1 MSDFIYN
8 NNFNDN
14 NSNKEPIH
22 FYFGEPKNKGVST
35 RVVVLSCVLCSLVVA
50 IIFSLLGMWYF
61 NAISASATPDTPN
74 EVHTNN
80 IYNSPESST
89 TSLSNGAAAK
99 SRADIIANIKDSVVE
114 IRTQYVVSKGQY
126 IQSGAGS
133 GVIVGDYEISDED
146 TDKVIEQGYHI
157 ITNAHVIADAVSSDK
172 SAITVTLTDGT
183 EYTAS
188 VIGSD
193 EIGDIAIL
201 KIQETKELT
210 CATFANEDY
219 QLRVGDEV
227 IAIGNPLGQL
237 GGTVTNGY
245 VSALDREIQID
256 GIKMN
261 LLQTDAPINPGNSGG
276 GLFNLRGEL
285 VGIVNAKSTGTDIEG
300 LGFAIPSADAKS
312 IYENFINLG
321 YVENR
326 PTLFVEYDMTYKYG
340 VYVTK
345 VLTRETGDNSSK
357 LQLHDRICSIEIDGK
372 VTDITSTSQLDSI
385 ISSLSIGQEVKLYIR
400 RGVQYVHV
408 TVKVYEF
415 YI

>member
-14 NSNKEPIH
+14 NNNKEPIH
-22 FYFGEPKNKGVST
+22 FYFGEPKKSGVST
-35 RVVVLSCVLCSLVVA
+35 RVVVLSCVLCSLIVA
-50 IIFSLLGMWYF
+50 FIFCLLGGWYF
-61 NAISASATPDTPN
+61 SVNSSSSQSDTPN

-80 IYNSPESST
+80 IYNSPNSST
-89 TSLSNGAAAK
+89 TSLSNGSGTK
-99 SRADIIANIKDSVVE
+99 SRADIISDIKDSVVE
-114 IRTQYVVSKGQY
+114 IRTQAVVSHNQY

-133 GVIVGDYEISDED
+133 GVIVGNYQIADEKTGEI
-146 TDKVIEQGYHI
+146 IEKGYHI
-157 ITNAHVIADAVSSDK
+157 ITNAHVIEDAVSSDK
-172 SAITVTLTDGT
+172 SAITVTLTNGT
-183 EYTAS
+183 EYSAS

-201 KIQETKELT
+201 KIQEDKELA
-210 CATFANEDY
+210 CATFANEKY

-245 VSALDREIQID
+245 ISALDREISID

-276 GLFNLRGEL
+276 GLFNIRGEL
-285 VGIVNAKSTGTDIEG
+285 VGIVNAKSAGTDIEG
-300 LGFAIPSADAKS
+300 LGFAIPVKDAKD
-312 IYENFINLG
+312 IYEDFINLG

-326 PTLFVEYDMTYKYG
+326 PTLFVEYDMTYNYG

-345 VLTRETGDNSSK
+345 ILTREKGDNSTK
-357 LQLHDRICSIEIDGK
+357 LQLHDRICSIELDGK
-372 VTDITSTSQLDSI
+372 VVDITSTSQLDSI
-385 ISSLSIGQEVKLYIR
+385 ISSLEIGQEVKLYVR
-400 RGVQYVHV
+400 RGAQYGYV

>member
-1 MSDFIYN
+1 
-8 NNFNDN
+8 
-14 NSNKEPIH
+14 
-22 FYFGEPKNKGVST
+22 
-35 RVVVLSCVLCSLVVA
+35 
-50 IIFSLLGMWYF
+50 MWYF

-372 VTDITSTSQLDSI
+372 VTDIISTSQLDSI

>member
-14 NSNKEPIH
+14 NNNKEPIH
-22 FYFGEPKNKGVST
+22 FYFGEPKSRGVST
-35 RVVVLSCVLCSLVVA
+35 RVVVLSCILCSLVVA
-50 IIFSLLGMWYF
+50 LIFCAIGIWYF
-61 NAISASATPDTPN
+61 NTNSASAMPNTPN
-74 EVHTNN
+74 EVYTNN
-80 IYNSPESST
+80 IYVSPESSA
-89 TSLSNGAAAK
+89 TSLSKGDNTK
-99 SRADIIANIKDSVVE
+99 SRADIISEIKDSVVE

-133 GVIVGDYEISDED
+133 GVIVGSYEIADEK
-146 TDKVIEQGYHI
+146 TDEIKEQGYHI
-157 ITNAHVIADAVSSDK
+157 ITNAHVISDAVSSDK

-183 EYTAS
+183 KYSAS

-201 KIQETKELT
+201 KIQESKALT
-210 CATFANEDY
+210 CAKFANENY
-219 QLRVGDEV
+219 ELRVGDEV

-245 VSALDREIQID
+245 ISALDREIQID

-276 GLFNLRGEL
+276 GLFNIRGEL

-300 LGFAIPSADAKS
+300 LGFAIPSKDAKD
-312 IYENFINLG
+312 IYEDFISLG
-321 YVENR
+321 YVEER
-326 PTLFVEYDMTYKYG
+326 PTLFVEYDMTYNYG

-357 LQLHDRICSIEIDGK
+357 LQLHDRICSIEIDGA

-385 ISSLSIGQEVKLYIR
+385 INSLKIGQEIKLYIR
-400 RGVQYVHV
+400 RGVQYGYV